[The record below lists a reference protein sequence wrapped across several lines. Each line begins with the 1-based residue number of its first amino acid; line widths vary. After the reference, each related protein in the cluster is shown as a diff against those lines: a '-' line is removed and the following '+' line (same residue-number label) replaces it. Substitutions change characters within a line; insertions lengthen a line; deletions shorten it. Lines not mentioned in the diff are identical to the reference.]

1 MLHTERLVLRDWR
14 DDDLDALA
22 AINSDAEVMEFFP
35 SLMTRDES
43 AAMIAR
49 IRARIAND
57 GFSFWAVE
65 NRHQGTVVGF
75 CGLSRVPFQAAF
87 TPAVE
92 IGWRLA
98 RSAWGHG
105 YALEAARAALAFGW
119 TRGIDSIVAF
129 LVPSNRRSAAVAER
143 LGMLRDPDGDFDHP
157 NIAPGSRSI
166 GGHPNQRHILYRI
179 ARQSAPA
186 ADTSAAKT

>member
-1 MLHTERLVLRDWR
+1 VLHTERLVLRDWR

-22 AINSDAEVMEFFP
+22 AINSDPEVMEFFP
-35 SLMTRDES
+35 SLMTREQS

-49 IRARIAND
+49 MRARIAQD
-57 GFSFWAVE
+57 GFSFWALE
-65 NRHQGTVVGF
+65 TGGAVVGF
-75 CGLSRVPFQAAF
+75 CGISRVPFEAPF

-105 YALEAARAALAFGW
+105 YAIEAARAALAFGW

-129 LVPSNRRSAAVAER
+129 LVPGNRRSAAVAER
-143 LGMLRDPDGDFDHP
+143 LGMVRDLDGDFDHP
-157 NIAPGSRSI
+157 NIAPGGRSI
-166 GGHPNQRHILYRI
+166 GGHPNQRHVLYRI
-179 ARQSAPA
+179 ARQSAPWS
-186 ADTSAAKT
+186 DTSAAKS